1 MLESF
6 LTIKEDTLDELTEKK
21 SRFIAYVFRI
31 KNEEDANIKIEMIK
45 KKNRDAR
52 HNVFAYRLENGHERY
67 SDDGEPSRNGWRAN
81 FGYFAWRKI
90 GKCINCGN

>member
-6 LTIKEDTLDELTEKK
+6 LTIKEDALDELTEKK

-52 HNVFAYRLENGHERY
+52 HNVFAYRLENGNERY
-67 SDDGEPSRNGWRAN
+67 SDDGEPSRNSWSAN
-81 FGYFAWRKI
+81 FRHFAW
-90 GKCINCGN
+90 